1 MKRIMSLSE
10 VDQWIEKQSNDRDY
24 TIRKRIPGYEAFR
37 LEIGSKLKQR
47 KSIRLY
53 WNDNGKVSYPL
64 LGIYPYV
71 KFEEAFRK
79 FADFAGNKDR
89 AEKPRAIRLFKD
101 IWIEF
106 VNENPLSFKQKTI
119 DSYRKRTNRHILST
133 SIADMDIADITLDD
147 LKIEIFSKNKKQ
159 PATNVKL
166 FYILRNIL
174 KFATE
179 KGYLKNDILEN
190 FVFSDSYEAPC
201 KTNTQSH
208 SKIVNKLDLKNF
220 LESVSNAKISVKKK
234 ILIFFALET
243 ALRSMNLFDL
253 KWKDIDFEK
262 NRIYIGKER
271 MKGEL
276 RTEKSR
282 QDFILPLSNTMI
294 SLLMRLRELEK
305 IKNSDL
311 KKRVFDGIGD
321 QPMND
326 LLRKLAGIT
335 KHGLRGTFK
344 THVMKGIK
352 DHRTPNFIIEMY
364 MSHIPDMTKVEASYF
379 EANYKDDENQK
390 MMRELAEWWND
401 YLLKLFDF
409 KKILLNEGENDALSL

>member
-1 MKRIMSLSE
+1 
-10 VDQWIEKQSNDRDY
+10 
-24 TIRKRIPGYEAFR
+24 
-37 LEIGSKLKQR
+37 
-47 KSIRLY
+47 
-53 WNDNGKVSYPL
+53 
-64 LGIYPYV
+64 
-71 KFEEAFRK
+71 
-79 FADFAGNKDR
+79 
-89 AEKPRAIRLFKD
+89 
-101 IWIEF
+101 
-106 VNENPLSFKQKTI
+106 
-119 DSYRKRTNRHILST
+119 
-133 SIADMDIADITLDD
+133 
-147 LKIEIFSKNKKQ
+147 
-159 PATNVKL
+159 
-166 FYILRNIL
+166 
-174 KFATE
+174 
-179 KGYLKNDILEN
+179 
-190 FVFSDSYEAPC
+190 
-201 KTNTQSH
+201 
-208 SKIVNKLDLKNF
+208 
-220 LESVSNAKISVKKK
+220 
-234 ILIFFALET
+234 
-243 ALRSMNLFDL
+243 MNLFDL

-311 KKRVFDGIGD
+311 NKRVFDGIGD

-390 MMRELAEWWND
+390 MLRELAEWWD
-401 YLLKLFDF
+401 QYLSNLFDF
-409 KKILLNEGENDALSL
+409 KKILLNEEGENDALSL

>member
-10 VDQWIEKQSNDRDY
+10 VDQWIEKQSNDREY

-53 WNDNGKVSYPL
+53 WNNNGKVSYPL

-89 AEKPRAIRLFKD
+89 TEKPRAIRSFRD
-101 IWIEF
+101 VWTEF
-106 VNENPLSFKQKTI
+106 IKENPLIFKQKTI
-119 DSYRKRTNRHILST
+119 DSYKKRTNRHILST
-133 SIADMDIADITLDD
+133 SIADMDIADITLDN
-147 LKIEIFSKNKKQ
+147 LKIEIFSKNKNQ
-159 PATNVKL
+159 PATNIKL
-166 FYILRNIL
+166 FYIIRNII
-174 KFATE
+174 KFAIE

-190 FVFSDSYEAPC
+190 FVFSGSYEAPC

-208 SKIVNKLDLKNF
+208 SKIVNKSDLKNF

-234 ILIFFALET
+234 IFIFFGIET
-243 ALRSMNLFDL
+243 ILRSMNLFNL
-253 KWKDIDFEK
+253 EWRDINFEK
-262 NRIYIGKER
+262 KLIYIDKER

-364 MSHIPDMTKVEASYF
+364 MSHIPDMTKVESSYF

-390 MMRELAEWWND
+390 MMRELAEWWDD

-409 KKILLNEGENDALSL
+409 KKALLGGEDVLSM